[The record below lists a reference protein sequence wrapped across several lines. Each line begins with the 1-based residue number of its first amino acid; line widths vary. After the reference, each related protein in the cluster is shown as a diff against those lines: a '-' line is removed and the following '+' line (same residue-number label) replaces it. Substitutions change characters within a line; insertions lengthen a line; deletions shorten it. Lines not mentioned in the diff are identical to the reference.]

1 MAFRADTMSGDCE
14 CEHQQFNCPAIVQ
27 QFLNGEREAGDRL
40 VRKFEGLVRAKV
52 VGALGGSRSEQFE
65 DCCQF
70 IWIRVFGMSPS
81 KGRRL
86 QLWLDRADRG
96 PFCHWLRVLAVHRAV
111 DWIRQ
116 PLVPS
121 GLPVDEIDP
130 AENSTAPMID
140 DETWSQLSRAIVE
153 LPKEFQELFRLWYV
167 EELPWKEIA
176 TRLRIS
182 ERTVFNWRNTLFDR
196 LGSVLSASL
205 A

>member
-1 MAFRADTMSGDCE
+1 MANRTDTMSGGCD
-14 CEHQQFNCPAIVQ
+14 CEHQQFDCLATVQ
-27 QFLNGEREAGDRL
+27 QFLGGTREAGDSL
-40 VRKFEGLVRAKV
+40 IRKFDGLVRAKV
-52 VGALGGSRSEQFE
+52 VGTLGGSRSQEFD

-70 IWIRVFGMSPS
+70 VWIRVFGQSPD
-81 KGRRL
+81 GTRRL
-86 QLWLDRADRG
+86 KQWLDRDDRG
-96 PFCHWLRVLAVHRAV
+96 PFCHWLRVLTVHRAV

-130 AENSTAPMID
+130 VENSTAPMID
-140 DETWSQLSRAIVE
+140 DETWSQLSRAIAE

-176 TRLRIS
+176 ARLRIS

-196 LGSVLSASL
+196 LGSILSASL